1 MSKID
6 YILLVPIIFG
16 IVYGL
21 YRGFF
26 KEIVVIS
33 CVIVAL
39 FVSRYFG
46 EVIANLLSKLLD
58 WNINITKPISFIIIF
73 VGTVVGLKIL
83 AGVFTRISKA
93 MTLSWLNRIL
103 GGVLGGLKWLIFTS
117 IFLNIVSFFY
127 QTTHKEDR
135 NRLAQSKLY
144 EPIRKSL
151 DVVVPL
157 LDFDSFTEITKNDKK
172 QI

>member
-26 KEIVVIS
+26 KEIVVIL

-46 EVIANLLSKLLD
+46 EFIANLLSTALD

-117 IFLNIVSFFY
+117 IFLNITSFFY

-172 QI
+172 

>member
-6 YILLVPIIFG
+6 YILLAPIIFG

-46 EVIANLLSKLLD
+46 ELIANLLSKVLD
-58 WNINITKPISFIIIF
+58 WNINITKPISI
-73 VGTVVGLKIL
+73 V
-83 AGVFTRISKA
+83 
-93 MTLSWLNRIL
+93 
-103 GGVLGGLKWLIFTS
+103 
-117 IFLNIVSFFY
+117 LNITSLFY
-127 QTTHKEDR
+127 QNTHKEDR

-157 LDFDSFTEITKNDKK
+157 LDFDSFTDKPK
-172 QI
+172 KDK